1 MSKVTFPQ
9 ARHDFAKSNGED
21 PVSVAVGPSL
31 TRQEFLEE
39 SDINSLMKRYE
50 TYGTS
55 VNGLRPDAQ
64 QQGFY
69 ADFTDMP
76 NNLLD
81 YLGMVKDAERAFMTL
96 PAGIRR
102 EFDNDPVSFVDYASN
117 PANLE
122 QMRSWGLAPPAK
134 APEKPAEPVKPASG
148 GSAPPGDNK
157 SPGGA
162 STHGST

>member
-1 MSKVTFPQ
+1 MTKVRFPQ
-9 ARHDFAKSNGED
+9 AGHDFYKSNGED
-21 PVSVAVGPSL
+21 PVLLTVGPSL

-55 VNGLRPDAQ
+55 VNGLRPDAERQ
-64 QQGFY
+64 VFY
-69 ADFTDMP
+69 ADFTEMP

-81 YLGMVKDAERAFMTL
+81 YLSMVKQAETAFMTL
-96 PAGIRR
+96 PAGVRR
-102 EFDNDPVSFVDYASN
+102 EFDNDPVGFVDFASN
-117 PANLE
+117 PDNLD
-122 QMRSWGLAPPAK
+122 QMRAWGLAPPAK
-134 APEKPAEPVKPASG
+134 APEGAAESVA
-148 GSAPPGDNK
+148 ALAVVVPPGEIK